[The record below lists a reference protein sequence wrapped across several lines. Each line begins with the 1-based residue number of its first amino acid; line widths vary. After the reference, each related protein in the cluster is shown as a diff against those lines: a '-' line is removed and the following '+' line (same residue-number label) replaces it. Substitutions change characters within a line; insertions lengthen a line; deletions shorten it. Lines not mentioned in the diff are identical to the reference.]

1 MLTQTKPVT
10 TNIFKGETAMSR
22 FLTAAACVLIA
33 ASFTVDANAAYNA
46 AAGKAVYDASCAMC
60 HNTGMAGAP
69 KTGDK
74 AAWASRMGQGLDKMV
89 AKSITGFKGAKGMMP
104 AKGGNLKLTNVEV
117 GNAVAYM
124 VQLSK

>member
-1 MLTQTKPVT
+1 
-10 TNIFKGETAMSR
+10 MSR
-22 FLTAAACVLIA
+22 FLTAAFCVLIA

-46 AAGKAVYDASCAMC
+46 AAGKAVYDGSCAMC

-69 KTGDK
+69 KAGDK
-74 AAWASRMGQGLDKMV
+74 TAWASRIGQGVDKMA
-89 AKSITGFKGAKGMMP
+89 AKSIAGFKGTKGMMP
-104 AKGGNLKLTNVEV
+104 AKGGNAKLTNVEV